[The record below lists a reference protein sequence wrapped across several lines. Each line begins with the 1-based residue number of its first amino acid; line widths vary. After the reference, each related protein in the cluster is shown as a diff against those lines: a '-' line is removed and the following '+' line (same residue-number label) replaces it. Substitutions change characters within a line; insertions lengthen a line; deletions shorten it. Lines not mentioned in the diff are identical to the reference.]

1 MNTNTMTQTVN
12 IVTSRMGDFSKRIDR
27 INKLAGKLG
36 VPAVTVAIQGTREE
50 LDEGARERW
59 IYGQLVEMRKYRID
73 PVAERKLQ
81 EETPEFYIDY
91 TTVLIEGE
99 TPKLPN
105 NRFIAKIDSE
115 GIVYSAPDSPVDV
128 PQSLVER
135 RGECDH
141 CQVRRG
147 RIETF
152 VVQNEVSGELILVGR
167 QCLGDY
173 LGNFGND
180 PHSVWKFQIELD
192 ELGNG
197 LNESAGSFGKD
208 APHRIAPLDVLASTY
223 QVIKVYDWTPA
234 SVAYNSGGIATAN
247 QVREILYCCPCKPA
261 TELRDS
267 VESVEVDVEYI
278 QKALEWAKTLEGDSD
293 YVSNLRKLSNMDSV
307 GYKHIG
313 FVASILSGYD
323 KATERKLIKER
334 ERVVREQRPESSW
347 LGEVG
352 QRMTFKGLTLDST
365 KDIESNW
372 GYSYLRKFID
382 ADGNEVVWF
391 ASDPFNGSRE
401 WEIGQTYDLLATVKA
416 HKDWKGRKSTQINRA
431 KDKTKYPSEE
441 ARGKRIGVA

>member
-1 MNTNTMTQTVN
+1 METAVARVEVDLLST
-12 IVTSRMGDFSKRIDR
+12 RMGDFSKRIDR

-50 LDEGARERW
+50 LDEGGRERW
-59 IYGQLVEMRKYRID
+59 IYDQLVEMRKYQID

-81 EETPEFYIDY
+81 ENTPEFYTEY

-99 TPKLPN
+99 TPKLPDH
-105 NRFIAKIDSE
+105 RFIAKIDSE

-141 CQVRRG
+141 CKVKRG

-152 VVQNEVSGELILVGR
+152 VVQHEVTGKLTLVGR

-197 LNESAGSFGKD
+197 LNESTGSFGKE
-208 APHRIAPLDVLASTY
+208 APHRVAPLDVLASTY
-223 QVIKVYDWTPA
+223 QAIKVYGWTPA
-234 SVAYNSGGIATAN
+234 SVAFNGGGIATAS
-247 QVREILYCCPCKPA
+247 QVREILYCCACRPA
-261 TELRDS
+261 IELRNS
-267 VESVEVDVEYI
+267 VESVEVDAEYI
-278 QKALEWAKTLEGDSD
+278 QNALAWAQTLEGDSD

-334 ERVVREQRPESSW
+334 ERANKPESNW

-352 QRMTFKGLTLDST
+352 TRMTFKAVTLNSIRELDGNFGIT
-365 KDIESNW
+365 
-372 GYSYLRKFID
+372 YLHKFTD
-382 ADGNEVVWF
+382 ADGNDLTWF
-391 ASDPFNGSRE
+391 ASNDNLCDEGD
-401 WEIGQTYDLLATVKA
+401 TVDMVATVKV
-416 HKDWKGRKSTQINRA
+416 HKEFKGRKSTQINRA
-431 KDKTKYPSEE
+431 K
-441 ARGKRIGVA
+441 VA